1 MAEGQK
7 FEYPKEMT
15 DDEIARLGILVSEV
29 DRPVQSPLPR
39 THHHLHLCRLTRGLL
54 CLHHR

>member
-1 MAEGQK
+1 VEGRK
-7 FEYPKEMT
+7 FDFPPAMI
-15 DDEIARLGILVSEV
+15 DGEIGKLGILVLQV